1 MKRIPIAL
9 LILAL
14 ACASARAADVDDA
27 LAGLQS
33 YWGTIETFTAR
44 FVQVKRLALF
54 SGEMTSRGTF
64 AFKKPD
70 TMVFRYD
77 PPEDT
82 VIGIKPSLGLITY
95 YYPGLKKAQRIHFSP
110 GADASLWMSF
120 GLGPIGD
127 VTALKN
133 SATVTVAGVNGL
145 TVLTFAP
152 KDTKGAILEVAVSMK
167 KDYTP
172 HRIRISEKNGDFTVI
187 ELSEQRVN
195 PPVSGALFDV
205 KIPAGVVVEDIG
217 K

>member
-1 MKRIPIAL
+1 MKRITIAL
-9 LILAL
+9 IVLVLS
-14 ACASARAADVDDA
+14 CASVWAASVDEA

-33 YWGTIETFTAR
+33 YWGTIDTFTAR
-44 FVQVKRLALF
+44 FVQKKHLALF
-54 SGEMTSRGTF
+54 TGDVTSRGTF

-70 TMVFRYD
+70 TMIFRYD

-82 VIGIKPSLGLITY
+82 IIGIKPSLGLITY
-95 YYPGLKKAQRIHFSP
+95 YYPNMRKAQRIHFPP
-110 GADASLWMSF
+110 GADASRWMSF

-127 VTALKN
+127 VTVLKN
-133 SATVTVAGVNGL
+133 SATVTVTEGNGL

-152 KDTKGAILEVAVSMK
+152 KDKKEAIMEVAVSMK

-172 HRIRISEKNGDFTVI
+172 HRIKISEKNGDFTAI

-195 PPVSGALFDV
+195 PPAGNVIFDV